1 MRVILMLL
9 FIVLVTETSFVQA
22 YYQWYDKNGFAHFT
36 TDDPPPEAR
45 NKNGSP
51 WWKINPA
58 LPNHV
63 KEKKQSLPSL
73 VEEKKQFERNENEQS
88 PEESPEEKPKSSFF
102 LKLYESFLAIFPGT
116 DRSGSNCRDYSEL
129 VTRLGI
135 CPLDKIKIG
144 EEGSQFRAKVVD
156 SRKAVWSSCK
166 GTRNGDVY
174 TFVNRGNGYWETDG
188 GFPACPSFQ
197 GFYF

>member
-9 FIVLVTETSFVQA
+9 FIVLVTETSSVQA
-22 YYQWYDKNGFAHFT
+22 YYLWYDKNGFAHYT
-36 TDDPPPEAR
+36 ENDPPPEAR

-51 WWKINPA
+51 WWNINPA
-58 LPNHV
+58 LPRLV

-73 VEEKKQFERNENEQS
+73 AEKKQFEINEKEQS
-88 PEESPEEKPKSSFF
+88 PEESLEEKPESSFF
-102 LKLYESFLAIFPGT
+102 INLYEAFMAIFPGT
-116 DRSGSNCRDYSEL
+116 DRSGSYCSDYAEL

-135 CPLDKIKIG
+135 CPLDKIEIG
-144 EEGSQFRAKVVD
+144 KEGSRFRAKVVD

-174 TFVNRGNGYWETDG
+174 TFVNRGKGFWETDG
-188 GFPACPSFQ
+188 GVPACPSYE